1 VVAVALEQQDRP
13 HHYIMVVLAVWVLL
27 LQLLV
32 FQLIMLVVA
41 VADVDKVV
49 DQLVQVAMVVED
61 LDS

>member
-1 VVAVALEQQDRP
+1 
-13 HHYIMVVLAVWVLL
+13 
-27 LQLLV
+27 
-32 FQLIMLVVA
+32 VA